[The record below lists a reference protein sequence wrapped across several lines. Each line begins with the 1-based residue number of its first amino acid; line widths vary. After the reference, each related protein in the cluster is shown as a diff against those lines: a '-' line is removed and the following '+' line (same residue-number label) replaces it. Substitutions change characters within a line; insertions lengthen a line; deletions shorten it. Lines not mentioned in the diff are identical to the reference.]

1 MADRGG
7 IRLIFFD
14 PEYDSVDIRSRFRKV
29 TCGTRPAMAPRMV
42 SDPRNSVSCSP
53 RARSSRSV
61 KTCPRSASAQSWISS
76 TATKSAPI
84 SSGIASVVQTQYCV
98 RSGTIR
104 SSPVTSAT
112 TEGPT
117 RATIRS

>member
-1 MADRGG
+1 
-7 IRLIFFD
+7 
-14 PEYDSVDIRSRFRKV
+14 
-29 TCGTRPAMAPRMV
+29 MV
-42 SDPRNSVSCSP
+42 STRP

-61 KTCPRSASAQSWISS
+61 KTWPRSGSPQSWISS

-84 SSGIASVVQTQYCV
+84 SIGMASTVQTQYCV

-112 TEGPT
+112 TEGP
-117 RATIRS
+117 RCATIRS